1 MERKKDVVKAAKLWK
16 KGAEMGNAWAVLKY
30 AECLA
35 ERKGVEPGIEKDSA
49 KAKEYIEKGR
59 GKCKSGNCN

>member
-1 MERKKDVVKAAKLWK
+1 MGAAL
-16 KGAEMGNAWAVLKY
+16 AVARY
-30 AECLA
+30 ATCLA